1 VIQDGVMRHA
11 MTLLLLGS
19 CSFVGVRGPS
29 DRVGALPEDPA
40 KLSCTESAFLPS
52 LDALGGA
59 LAFAAAGGGV
69 ILEQGSSDGE
79 PENFTKYYAGPL
91 AAAGILYFIAAS
103 FGNTRITWCTDAKER
118 MAAARDTIRPV
129 R

>member
-1 VIQDGVMRHA
+1 MRRA
-11 MTLLLLGS
+11 MTLLLLGG

-29 DRVGALPEDPA
+29 DRVGALPDDPA
-40 KLSCTESAFLPS
+40 KLRCTESPLLPS
-52 LDALGGA
+52 LDAAGGA
-59 LAFAAAGGGV
+59 LAFAVAGAGV
-69 ILEQGSSDGE
+69 ILEQASDNNE

-91 AAAGILYFIAAS
+91 VAAGILYFIAAS